1 MTRWPSPDSA
11 LGLPDSLREFL
22 GLASRPDAWAHATA
36 LDAEDRPQ
44 PDRR

>member
-36 LDAEDRPQ
+36 LDVLKPTAA
-44 PDRR
+44 